1 MDARLNVNREEV
13 LTSLG
18 GEEAVKRM
26 DHDARAD
33 ALEEF
38 LSGRLDALVAAR
50 KRGKEFPTVAEIADK
65 VDTRSHRRGTGKLF
79 THDRNIQNP
88 EAGNTGKTVRK
99 LAPMPERP
107 TLIDFFKLRFPPAAH
122 LLQSARLARK
132 NGLSEEIILA
142 CLLHDAGQYLCRA
155 DHGYWGAQIVE
166 PYVSERVV
174 FAIKYH
180 QALRFYP
187 DPSVNYEYPV
197 SYYTT
202 FGVDYEPLPHV
213 KAAYEYARNHKWYM
227 DARMVTTNDLYAFD
241 PNVHVEIEEFTNIV
255 GRNFRQPKEGLGN
268 DNTPVSHMWRS
279 MAMPDAPL

>member
-13 LTSLG
+13 VRSLG
-18 GEEAVKRM
+18 GEEAVTRM

-38 LSGRLDALVAAR
+38 LSGRLDAMVAAR
-50 KRGKEFPTVAEIADK
+50 QRGKEYSTVAQLADK
-65 VDTRSHRRGTGKLF
+65 ADPRGYRRGIGKLF
-79 THDRNIQNP
+79 MHDRNVQNP
-88 EAGNTGKTVRK
+88 DADKPGKTVRR
-99 LAPMPERP
+99 LAPMPEKP

-166 PYVSERVV
+166 PYVSERVT

-180 QALRFYP
+180 QALR
-187 DPSVNYEYPV
+187 S
-197 SYYTT
+197 
-202 FGVDYEPLPHV
+202 
-213 KAAYEYARNHKWYM
+213 
-227 DARMVTTNDLYAFD
+227 
-241 PNVHVEIEEFTNIV
+241 EEHT
-255 GRNFRQPKEGLGN
+255 
-268 DNTPVSHMWRS
+268 
-279 MAMPDAPL
+279 

>member
-1 MDARLNVNREEV
+1 MDVKREDV
-13 LTSLG
+13 IASLG
-18 GEEAVKRM
+18 GEDAVKRM
-26 DHDARAD
+26 DHEARAD
-33 ALEEF
+33 ALEDF
-38 LSGRLDALVAAR
+38 MATKLDAAVSA
-50 KRGKEFPTVAEIADK
+50 KKNGKPYPTVAELESK
-65 VDTRSHRRGTGKLF
+65 VANRGYRRGAGKLF
-79 THDRNIQNP
+79 IHERNNQNP
-88 EAGNTGKTVRK
+88 DADDSGKRVAR
-99 LAPMPERP
+99 LPPMPKEP

-166 PYVSERVV
+166 PYVSERIA

-197 SYYTT
+197 SYHTT

-241 PNVHVEIEEFTNIV
+241 PNVHVEIEEFTDIV